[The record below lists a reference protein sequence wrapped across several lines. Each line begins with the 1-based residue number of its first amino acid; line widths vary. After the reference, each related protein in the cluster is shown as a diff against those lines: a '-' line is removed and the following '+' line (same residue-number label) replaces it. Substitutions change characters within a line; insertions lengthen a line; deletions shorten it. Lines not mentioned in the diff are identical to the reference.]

1 MWIIPGDR
9 SEDHKLE
16 VDFLSSTR
24 KIYVKGKR
32 KVKSKTV
39 ADVVEALIGAFLS
52 TGGEVAALLFMD
64 WLGIQVDFVNIPY
77 ERQFRIL
84 PGIPIN
90 IPSIESLLN
99 YRFNDPSLLVEALTH
114 GSYMMLEI
122 PGCYQVLLDFCFRRK
137 NLLNLTFSTMMC
149 FFCSLFLCVSL
160 CVCVSECVSVW
171 VCLLLWYCL

>member
-24 KIYVKGKR
+24 KIYVKEKR

-64 WLGIQVDFVNIPY
+64 WLGIQVDFVSIPY
-77 ERQFRIL
+77 ERQFPIH

-99 YRFNDPSLLVEALTH
+99 YRFNDRSLLVEALTH
-114 GSYMMLEI
+114 GSYMMPEI
-122 PGCYQVLLDFCFRRK
+122 PGCYQVLYFCFRRK

-149 FFCSLFLCVSL
+149 FYVLSFSVSL
-160 CVCVSECVSVW
+160 CVCE
-171 VCLLLWYCL
+171 